1 MNKTH
6 YFLLFRRLALVWLL
20 YGLCRIIFC
29 LINWGQ
35 YGKADFSDLAGAFL
49 QGSLFDLAAIL
60 LINAWIIVLSILP
73 FRFVSRHSYQSV
85 LGILFQMSNIPF
97 LVLNVINAGYFRLA
111 VKRMTLAYSPELR
124 AKATEHVRLLM
135 SEYWYVSLL
144 ALLVSLLL
152 IWYSPS
158 HYGLDHKK
166 RYSSMWGWQGVFL
179 SVSTCFLVFAF
190 MSKSHPL
197 TPDVFPATRES
208 LLKNLSRSAA
218 FNLVARFFDQAVQ
231 KID

>member
-20 YGLCRIIFC
+20 YGLCRVIFC
-29 LINWGQ
+29 RINWAQ
-35 YGKADFSDLAGAFL
+35 YREADLDELVGAFVK
-49 QGSLFDLAAIL
+49 GSLFDVSTIL

-73 FRFVSRHSYQSV
+73 FRFVSGHAYQSV

-97 LVLNVINAGYFRLA
+97 LVLNVIDADYFRLA
-111 VKRMTLAYSPELR
+111 VKRIALADNPLLR
-124 AKATEHVRLLM
+124 TKTTEQVWLLV
-135 SEYWYVSLL
+135 SEYWYVSLP
-144 ALLVSLLL
+144 ALFVSLLL

-166 RYSSMWGWQGVFL
+166 RYSSMWAWQGVFL

-190 MSKSHPL
+190 MLKSHPL
-197 TPDVFPATRES
+197 TPDTFPATRES
-208 LLKNLSRSAA
+208 HLKHLARNAA
-218 FNLVARFFDQAVQ
+218 FKLVARFFDQAVQ

>member
-6 YFLLFRRLALVWLL
+6 YFLLLRRLALVWLL
-20 YGLCRIIFC
+20 YGLCRVIFC

-35 YGKADFSDLAGAFL
+35 YGEAHIIELSRSFL
-49 QGSLFDLAAIL
+49 KGSLFDLSAVL
-60 LINAWIIVLSILP
+60 LINCWIILLSILP
-73 FRFVSRHSYQSV
+73 FEFVSRHSYQSV
-85 LGILFQMSNIPF
+85 LSILFQVINIPF
-97 LVLNVINAGYFRLA
+97 LILNVINAGYFRLA
-111 VKRMTLAYSPELR
+111 GKRITPAEGPELGTTT
-124 AKATEHVRLLM
+124 AEQVQLLV

-158 HYGLDHKK
+158 HYKLDKK
-166 RYSSMWGWQGVFL
+166 QRYSSMWGWLGVFL
-179 SVSTCFLVFAF
+179 SLAVCFLGFAF

-197 TPDVFPATRES
+197 SQERFPATRES
-208 LLKNLSRSAA
+208 HLENLSRNAA
-218 FNLVARFFDQAVQ
+218 FNLVARFFDQAVK